1 MKKFVAIVVSSA
13 LLGWGSTGCEGTLPM
28 PKPEPVQADI
38 MGGSYQ
44 AADVLIQRAGR
55 ALKPNKPLLAAT
67 FVNIDDLNKA
77 SSFGRMV
84 SKQVSSRFSEHG
96 VQVVEMQMRNNV
108 FIKQRGGEFL
118 LSRELR
124 SISTEHNA
132 QAVIVGTYAV
142 ARRNVYVTARLVRAN
157 DSIVLASYD
166 YSLPMDQDVAFMLR
180 NK

>member
-1 MKKFVAIVVSSA
+1 MKKLAAIVVSSA
-13 LLGWGSTGCEGTLPM
+13 WLVWGLTGCEGTLPM

-38 MGGSYQ
+38 LGGSYK
-44 AADVLIQRAGR
+44 AADVLIQRAGS
-55 ALKPNKPLLAAT
+55 ALEPGKPLIAAT

-84 SKQVSSRFSEHG
+84 SKQVSSRFTERG
-96 VQVVEMQMRNNV
+96 VQVVEMQLRHNV
-108 FIKQRGGEFL
+108 FIKQRAGEFL

-124 SISTEHNA
+124 DISAEFNA

-142 ARRNVYVTARLVRAN
+142 ARRNVYLTARLVRAN
-157 DSIVLASYD
+157 DSLVLASYD

-180 NK
+180 NN